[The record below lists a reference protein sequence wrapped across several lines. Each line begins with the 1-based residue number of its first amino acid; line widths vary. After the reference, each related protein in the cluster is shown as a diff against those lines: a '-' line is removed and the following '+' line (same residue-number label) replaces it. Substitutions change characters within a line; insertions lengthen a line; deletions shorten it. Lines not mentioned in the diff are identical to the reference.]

1 MVLLMRT
8 SIILEDELAERFR
21 ETAKRRGQ
29 SLSAF
34 LAEAGKAALSEK
46 PAEGEAF
53 HLLTCGGRGVQPGMD
68 LDKTGE
74 LLAAEDET
82 HYGRAK

>member
-1 MVLLMRT
+1 MRT
-8 SIILEDELAERFR
+8 SIILDDHLAERFR

-46 PAEGEAF
+46 SAPEEAF
-53 HLLTCGGRGVQPGMD
+53 HLLTFGGRGVQPGVD

-74 LLAAEDET
+74 LLATEDEAQ
-82 HYGRAK
+82 YGGRK

>member
-1 MVLLMRT
+1 MRT
-8 SIILEDELAERFR
+8 SIILDDDLAKRLR

-34 LAEAGKAALSEK
+34 LAEAGQAALSEK
-46 PAEGEAF
+46 ADLEEPF
-53 HLLTCGGRGVQPGMD
+53 HLITCGGRGLQPGVE

-74 LLAAEDET
+74 LLAAEDEAQ
-82 HYGRAK
+82 YGSRK